1 MCRRT
6 ISMYQKQEFYSRN
19 AQICALLVS
28 VWFLTLG
35 DATAQSAQAQESR
48 APASSPISGY
58 MDFHYNKVE
67 HQDGRLDFHRFVLLF
82 THRFSDRLRFVGE
95 LELEHAF
102 VEGLEKGGEL
112 ELEQAYMDFL
122 LSRSFN
128 VRAGMLLM
136 PVGIIN
142 ERHEPPV
149 FYGVERPFVD
159 TVIIPTTWFEVG
171 TGIHGEVGR
180 GWRYRLYLAAP
191 LNAAE
196 FSAEEGL
203 RGGRQ
208 KGAESNIGRVATTGR
223 LEWLGFRGLT
233 VGISYWA
240 GNSGFEF
247 RPRFDVPVSVA
258 EGDFRYAPGDRLELR
273 GQFAQVFIDN
283 AAQLNDAMT
292 RRIGVNPN
300 IAESLRGFYFESGY
314 RFLSGARIGDVGG
327 FIRYENFDTQYRM
340 PEGYVPLKQF
350 DRDGLVIGATYWPDP
365 DVAIKLDYSA
375 IRSQSDIIKAPHSFN
390 VGLGWWF

>member
-1 MCRRT
+1 MHQKHQ
-6 ISMYQKQEFYSRN
+6 ISFGKACIFAFVAAGVCLLGLNNGY
-19 AQICALLVS
+19 AQ
-28 VWFLTLG
+28 
-35 DATAQSAQAQESR
+35 TAQQDQGSSAPR
-48 APASSPISGY
+48 SSPISGY

-67 HQDGRLDFHRFVLLF
+67 HEDGRLDFHRFVLLF
-82 THRFSDRLRFVGE
+82 THGFSDRLRFVGE

-102 VEGLEKGGEL
+102 VEGLEEAGEL

-128 VRAGMLLM
+128 VRAGMVLM

-149 FYGVERPFVD
+149 YYGVERPFVD

-180 GWRYRLYLAAP
+180 GWRYRLYLTAP
-191 LNAAE
+191 LNAAQ

-233 VGISYWA
+233 VGASYWA
-240 GNSGFEF
+240 GRSGFEF
-247 RPRFDVPVSVA
+247 RPRFDVPVAVA
-258 EGDFRYAPGDRLELR
+258 ETDARYAPGDRLELR
-273 GQFAQVFIDN
+273 AQFAQVFIDN
-283 AAQLNDAMT
+283 AAELNDAMT

-300 IAESLRGFYFESGY
+300 IARSLRGFYLESGY
-314 RFLSGARIGDVGG
+314 RFLSGTRIGDVGG
-327 FIRYENFDTQYRM
+327 FVRYENFDTQYRM
-340 PEGYVPLKQF
+340 PDGYVPLKQF

-365 DVAIKLDYSA
+365 DVAIKVDYSA

>member
-1 MCRRT
+1 MHQKWRT
-6 ISMYQKQEFYSRN
+6 FPRN
-19 AQICALLVS
+19 ASILVVFLCLL
-28 VWFLTLG
+28 F
-35 DATAQSAQAQESR
+35 DPHSAHGQGGGQ
-48 APASSPISGY
+48 SSPISGY

-67 HQDGRLDFHRFVLLF
+67 DEDGRLDFHRFVLLF
-82 THRFSDRLRFVGE
+82 MHGFTDRLRFVGE

-102 VEGLEKGGEL
+102 VEGLEAGGEL
-112 ELEQAYMDFL
+112 ELEQAYIDFL
-122 LSRSFN
+122 LSRGFN

-171 TGIHGEVGR
+171 AGVHGELGR
-180 GWRYRLYLAAP
+180 GWRYRLYLTAP

-233 VGISYWA
+233 VGASYWA
-240 GNSGFEF
+240 GRSGFEF
-247 RPRFDVPVSVA
+247 RPRFDVPVGLA
-258 EGDFRYAPGDRLELR
+258 EVDARYAPADRLELR
-273 GQFAQVFIDN
+273 AQFAQVFIDN
-283 AAQLNDAMT
+283 AAELNDAMT

-300 IAESLRGFYFESGY
+300 IARSLRGFYLESGY
-314 RFLSGARIGDVGG
+314 RFLSGRRIGEMGAFV
-327 FIRYENFDTQYRM
+327 RYENFDTQFRM
-340 PEGYVPLKQF
+340 PDGYVPLKQF
-350 DRDGLVIGATYWPDP
+350 DRDALVIGATYWPDP
-365 DVAIKLDYSA
+365 DVAIKIDYSA
-375 IRSQSDIIKAPHSFN
+375 VRSQSDVIKAPNSFN

>member
-1 MCRRT
+1 
-6 ISMYQKQEFYSRN
+6 
-19 AQICALLVS
+19 
-28 VWFLTLG
+28 
-35 DATAQSAQAQESR
+35 
-48 APASSPISGY
+48 

-67 HQDGRLDFHRFVLLF
+67 DEDGRLDFHRFVLLF
-82 THRFSDRLRFVGE
+82 THGFTDRLRFVGE

-102 VEGLEKGGEL
+102 VEGLEAAGEL

-122 LSRSFN
+122 LSRGFN

-171 TGIHGEVGR
+171 AGIHGELGR

-208 KGAESNIGRVATTGR
+208 KGSESNIGRVATTGR

-233 VGISYWA
+233 VGASYWA
-240 GNSGFEF
+240 GRSGFEF
-247 RPRFDVPVSVA
+247 RPRFDVPVGLA
-258 EGDFRYAPGDRLELR
+258 EVDARYAPADRLELR
-273 GQFAQVFIDN
+273 AQFAQVFIDN
-283 AAQLNDAMT
+283 AAELNDAMT

-300 IAESLRGFYFESGY
+300 IARSLRGFYLESGY
-314 RFLSGARIGDVGG
+314 RFLSGTRIGEMGAFV
-327 FIRYENFDTQYRM
+327 RYENFDTQFRM
-340 PEGYVPLKQF
+340 PDGYVPLKEF
-350 DRDGLVIGATYWPDP
+350 DRDALVIGTTYWPDP
-365 DVAIKLDYSA
+365 DVAIKIDYTA
-375 IRSQSDIIKAPHSFN
+375 VRSQSNVIKAPNSFN